1 MYRVTD
7 TSTFEVPQDDDVEV
21 VELVHQQL
29 GIDEARSVTEQAF
42 RRPLEKA
49 SQLLLVRTTF
59 ITHEAQN
66 ALLKLLEE
74 PPITSR
80 FLFLVPMD
88 MQLLPTLASRLMVE
102 NVSEGDINHRFDDF
116 MNASIADRLLQIE
129 TATKAKDT
137 EWMRAIK
144 SGLLGYISKVHSA
157 KEKQTI
163 ELVTRLLLTRG
174 ASNKMLL
181 EHAALGIS
189 RPGKK

>member
-1 MYRVTD
+1 MFRVAD
-7 TSTFEVPQDDDVEV
+7 TTTFEIPQEEDVEV
-21 VELVHQQL
+21 VEIVHQQL
-29 GIDEARSVTEQAF
+29 GIDEARNVTEQAF
-42 RRPLEKA
+42 RRPLEKT

-88 MQLLPTLASRLMVE
+88 MQLLPTLASRLVVE
-102 NVSEGDINHRFDDF
+102 TVSENDDNSQFNDF
-116 MNASIADRLLQIE
+116 MNASIADRLSQIE
-129 TATKAKDT
+129 TATKVKDT

-144 SGLLGYISKVHSA
+144 SGLLGYISKAHSA

-189 RPGKK
+189 RPAKK